1 MWASMQVLVGLLA
14 LMGMASAQVLHTSSR
29 WILNSSNQR
38 VKFRCAN
45 WAGHMEVNIPEGL
58 QYQSAAYIANW
69 IGSNGFN
76 CVRLTYSIDMAL
88 NPNLRVSDSFTAAA
102 SPAGVSTSTMQ
113 SLYNSVVSKNPWI
126 ANATV
131 LSTFARVIDELK
143 AKNVMVVLDNH
154 NSRAGW
160 CCTGSDGNGWWDAA
174 SGYNDAN
181 SRYFNTN
188 NWLNGLSAMASFAA
202 SHSNVVGM
210 SLRNELRASGGQDG
224 NNHADW
230 YKFVGQGLN
239 AIHSRNPN
247 LLMVVGGPSYA
258 TDIGFLYNSPLD
270 RSAYPDKI
278 VWEFHN
284 YRWSWSYSSC
294 DDHQSKLG
302 QKAGFLLIQN
312 RTFTGPLWLSEF
324 GWNQD
329 TPTAEEKA
337 YYTCLANYMQ
347 GNDAEWAYW
356 GLQGSYY
363 VRDKQAN
370 FEETF
375 GLVKKDWSDWR
386 NGTFRS
392 ILGSM
397 FDIKGGP

>member
-1 MWASMQVLVGLLA
+1 
-14 LMGMASAQVLHTSSR
+14 MAARKAIADVEDQL
-29 WILNSSNQR
+29 
-38 VKFRCAN
+38 K
-45 WAGHMEVNIPEGL
+45 PL
-58 QYQSAAYIANW
+58 QAAYEAEKARGDEINT
-69 IGSNGFN
+69 
-76 CVRLTYSIDMAL
+76 VR
-88 NPNLRVSDSFTAAA
+88 R
-102 SPAGVSTSTMQ
+102 
-113 SLYNSVVSKNPWI
+113 
-126 ANATV
+126 
-131 LSTFARVIDELK
+131 RIDELK

-270 RSAYPDKI
+270 RSA
-278 VWEFHN
+278 
-284 YRWSWSYSSC
+284 
-294 DDHQSKLG
+294 
-302 QKAGFLLIQN
+302 
-312 RTFTGPLWLSEF
+312 
-324 GWNQD
+324 
-329 TPTAEEKA
+329 
-337 YYTCLANYMQ
+337 
-347 GNDAEWAYW
+347 
-356 GLQGSYY
+356 
-363 VRDKQAN
+363 
-370 FEETF
+370 
-375 GLVKKDWSDWR
+375 
-386 NGTFRS
+386 
-392 ILGSM
+392 
-397 FDIKGGP
+397 